1 MNNKTKNELKNETLN
16 IDSSNCEE
24 VSKINLKTKNKEEN
38 YEDCSLSFISGIGEK
53 NDLYTED
60 ERINGK
66 NEDEIGELVKNMKV
80 YDKSKQKKYIQ
91 EITKLDNFLFT
102 NTVFSTNVTDKVYR
116 NENEKEKKEIFFM
129 NKKTKRK

>member
-1 MNNKTKNELKNETLN
+1 MNNKKTNESKNVTLN
-16 IDSSNCEE
+16 IDSSDCEE
-24 VSKINLKTKNKEEN
+24 ISKINVRTKNKEEN
-38 YEDCSLSFISGIGEK
+38 YDDCSLSSISEIGEK

-60 ERINGK
+60 ERINDK
-66 NEDEIGELVKNMKV
+66 NKDEIGELINNMKFH
-80 YDKSKQKKYIQ
+80 DINKQEKN
-91 EITKLDNFLFT
+91 ITQLNNFLFT